1 MWHIGRRV
9 EDAMDSMATVAAHH
23 TESVGR
29 HILLNDIANLPITH
43 TWTHNL
49 DGFGQGFIRD
59 AHQFLVL
66 LGDLANKERL
76 VEVTMIAAMIDGHIY
91 VAKVAI
97 LQWPFVGYAM
107 ADDLVD
113 TGAARLGEVVIVQW
127 GWVAVAFY
135 RGFMHYAI
143 QFIRGYTHF
152 NGFGAFV

>member
-1 MWHIGRRV
+1 MRHIGRRV
-9 EDAMDSMATVAAHH
+9 KDAMDSMATVAAHH
-23 TESVGR
+23 TKAVRR

-43 TWTHNL
+43 TWSHNL

-66 LGDLANKERL
+66 LGDLANEECL
-76 VEVTMIAAMIDGHIY
+76 VEVTMVAAMIDGHIY
-91 VAKVAI
+91 VTNIAI
-97 LQWPFVGYAM
+97 LQWPLVGYAV

-127 GWVAVAFY
+127 GWVAVAFDC
-135 RGFMHYAI
+135 GFVHNAI

-152 NGFGAFV
+152 NGFGTFV